1 MVQKGEAKLLC
12 DEECETFK
20 DKQKKLL
27 SEEDEMRKKGE
38 LKAQQVTWTQLSSF
52 RTLQTSNV
60 NSLFYPQSFTLRRE
74 IILNTSS

>member
-20 DKQKKLL
+20 AKQKKLL

-60 NSLFYPQSFTLRRE
+60 NSLFYPQGYVGRE

>member
-38 LKAQQVTWTQLSSF
+38 LKAQQVT
-52 RTLQTSNV
+52 
-60 NSLFYPQSFTLRRE
+60 
-74 IILNTSS
+74 

>member
-1 MVQKGEAKLLC
+1 MNQNELKCALRLFSLISHDLTVVFLFCIKDFPCRMVQKGEAKLLC

-38 LKAQQVTWTQLSSF
+38 LKAQQVT
-52 RTLQTSNV
+52 
-60 NSLFYPQSFTLRRE
+60 
-74 IILNTSS
+74 